1 MERQDSSKIASK
13 ALIKI
18 LDRYIMRNFIG
29 TFVFMTTLLALI
41 VLVIDLSQRLSKIQD
56 NGSTIFAALTD
67 YYPFFILWIVNTFL
81 PIAVFIS
88 AIYFTSRLTNNTEIV
103 AMTSGGMSF
112 FRLTWPYLIV
122 AFLIGGIS
130 FAINHF
136 LLPKANVYKNE
147 YYYTFMQPT
156 HDEQEY
162 YKGRPIASQI
172 SPDEYIF
179 LHNYNRRTSNGSG
192 FLYQKFK
199 GNELIYSLRANDL
212 IWNAEDSIYR
222 LNNYYERS
230 VTAGKQDSL
239 QSGNRLERKFPVSPD
254 ELLPEGYVAETMN
267 SFELRNFIER
277 EKFKGSASISVYLN
291 ELYQRTSLPFSSVI
305 LTLLALSLSSRK
317 RRGGIGL
324 NLAIGIVMAFIY
336 IFGNE
341 ASKVLSNV
349 GNLDPLLAVWMSNI
363 VFGIITMFLYIRRAM
378 A

>member
-1 MERQDSSKIASK
+1 
-13 ALIKI
+13 
-18 LDRYIMRNFIG
+18 
-29 TFVFMTTLLALI
+29 
-41 VLVIDLSQRLSKIQD
+41 
-56 NGSTIFAALTD
+56 
-67 YYPFFILWIVNTFL
+67 
-81 PIAVFIS
+81 
-88 AIYFTSRLTNNTEIV
+88 
-103 AMTSGGMSF
+103 MTSGGMSF

>member
-1 MERQDSSKIASK
+1 M
-13 ALIKI
+13 
-18 LDRYIMRNFIG
+18 
-29 TFVFMTTLLALI
+29 
-41 VLVIDLSQRLSKIQD
+41 
-56 NGSTIFAALTD
+56 
-67 YYPFFILWIVNTFL
+67 
-81 PIAVFIS
+81 
-88 AIYFTSRLTNNTEIV
+88 
-103 AMTSGGMSF
+103 
-112 FRLTWPYLIV
+112 
-122 AFLIGGIS
+122 
-130 FAINHF
+130 
-136 LLPKANVYKNE
+136 
-147 YYYTFMQPT
+147 
-156 HDEQEY
+156 
-162 YKGRPIASQI
+162 
-172 SPDEYIF
+172 
-179 LHNYNRRTSNGSG
+179 
-192 FLYQKFK
+192 
-199 GNELIYSLRANDL
+199 IYSLRANDL